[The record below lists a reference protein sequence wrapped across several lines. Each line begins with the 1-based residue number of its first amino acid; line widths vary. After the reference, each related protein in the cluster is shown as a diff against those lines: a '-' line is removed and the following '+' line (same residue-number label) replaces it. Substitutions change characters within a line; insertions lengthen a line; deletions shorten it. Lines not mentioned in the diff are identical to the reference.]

1 MTKNLLASHLSL
13 ASFVHEVV
21 EDVVV
26 FDGQDIHH
34 VFKLE
39 MAVVKGQQVT
49 QLLSVVIKNIG

>member
-1 MTKNLLASHLSL
+1 MTENHLASHLSL
-13 ASFVHEVV
+13 ASLMHEVV

-34 VFKLE
+34 IFKLE

-49 QLLSVVIKNIG
+49 QLLPVVIKNVG